1 MLPRLVVGA
10 EAKEAMELG
19 LAGKVALV
27 TGSYR
32 GTGAGIAEALA
43 AEGATVLVHGFEAG
57 QAEPLA
63 ERLRSLGQDVRPV
76 VGEFFDDESAE
87 ALAQEALATAGR
99 VDVLVNNYGV
109 AERGRWFDE
118 TTDDWIAI
126 YQKNVLSGVRLVRA
140 CVPGMREQQW
150 GRVIWLGTVGSL
162 RPNARMPHY
171 YASKAVLPTI
181 CVSLAKELSGTGI
194 TVNLVS
200 PGLIATTEVKAQMA
214 RRSADPKAADGWA
227 AGLLDNPI
235 GRMAEIEEVA
245 SLVAYLASE
254 RSSAINGANVRIDGG
269 AADCAVG

>member
-1 MLPRLVVGA
+1 
-10 EAKEAMELG
+10 MELG

-43 AEGATVLVHGFEAG
+43 GEGATVLVHGFEVG
-57 QAEPLA
+57 QPEPVA
-63 ERLRSLGQDVRPV
+63 DRLRSLGHDARPL
-76 VGEFFDDESAE
+76 VGELFDDEGAE
-87 ALAQEALATAGR
+87 ALAHEALAVAGR

-109 AERGRWFDE
+109 AERGRWFDDS
-118 TTDDWIAI
+118 TDDWIAI

-140 CVPGMREQQW
+140 CVPGMREQGW
-150 GRVIWLGTVGSL
+150 GRILWLGTVGAL

-181 CVSLAKELSGTGI
+181 CVSLAKELSETGI

-200 PGLIATTEVKAQMA
+200 PGLIATAEVKEQMA
-214 RRSADPKAADGWA
+214 RRSADSKGAGGWA

-254 RSSAINGANVRIDGG
+254 RSGAINGTNIRIDGG
-269 AADCAVG
+269 ASDCAVG

>member
-1 MLPRLVVGA
+1 
-10 EAKEAMELG
+10 MELG
-19 LAGKVALV
+19 LRGKVALV

-43 AEGATVLVHGFEAG
+43 SEGATVLVHGFEVG
-57 QAEPLA
+57 QPEPVA
-63 ERLRSLGQDVRPV
+63 DRLRSLGHDARPL
-76 VGEFFDDESAE
+76 VGDLFDDDGADALARQALSAE
-87 ALAQEALATAGR
+87 GR

-109 AERGRWFDE
+109 AERGRWFDHS
-118 TTDDWIAI
+118 TDDWIAI

-140 CVPGMREQQW
+140 CVPGMRDRGW

-171 YASKAVLPTI
+171 YASKAVLPTM

-200 PGLIATTEVKAQMA
+200 PGLIATDEVKEQMA
-214 RRSADPKAADGWA
+214 RRSADPNGPGSWA
-227 AGLLDNPI
+227 AGLLDNPT
-235 GRMAEIEEVA
+235 GRMAEVEEVA

-254 RSSAINGANVRIDGG
+254 RSGAINGTNVRIDGG
-269 AADCAVG
+269 ASDCAVG

>member
-1 MLPRLVVGA
+1 
-10 EAKEAMELG
+10 MELG

-43 AEGATVLVHGFEAG
+43 CEGATVLVHGFEVG
-57 QAEPLA
+57 QPEPVA
-63 ERLRSLGQDVRPV
+63 ERLQSQGLDAQPL
-76 VGEFFDDESAE
+76 VGEFFDDEGAE
-87 ALAQEALATAGR
+87 ALAREALAIAGR
-99 VDVLVNNYGV
+99 IDVLVNNYGV
-109 AERGRWFDE
+109 AERGRWFDDS
-118 TTDDWIAI
+118 TDDWIAI

-140 CVPGMREQQW
+140 FVPGMRGQGW
-150 GRVIWLGTVGSL
+150 GRVIWLGSVGSL

-200 PGLIATTEVKAQMA
+200 PGLIATVEVKEQMA
-214 RRSADPKAADGWA
+214 RRRADSKDAGGWA
-227 AGLLDNPI
+227 AGLLENPI

-254 RSSAINGANVRIDGG
+254 RSGAINATNIRIDGG
-269 AADCAVG
+269 ASDCAVG